1 MAFFYRFMMLMGSG
15 LFCLHSQAS
24 ITLPVGNGEA
34 VELYSNSYAL
44 VIGVSDYEY
53 WPDLP
58 GVETDVDEVGL
69 ALESHGFKV
78 INLLNPTRD
87 SFDDAMRDFIGEY
100 GQDPDNRLIVY
111 YAGHGH
117 TLRTR
122 RGRELGYIVPA
133 DAPLPKDG
141 IGKFKKKAISML
153 EVEIFAKQM
162 EAKHA
167 MFTFDS
173 CFSGSLFE
181 ITRAIPDN
189 ISQKTA
195 EPVRQFIT
203 AGSAEQTVPDKS
215 VFRGQFIA
223 GLDGEADLNKDGYI
237 TGTELAQFIE
247 ESVTNYTRR
256 AQTPQYG
263 KIRDPILDK
272 GDFIFVS
279 PKVEITIKREAASA
293 TDQAAIELAYWNTIK
308 DTKSV
313 DAYQAYLD
321 EYPDGQFAKLAKVL
335 IKQIQQSAR
344 QTELQRKQRIEEE
357 QRLTALQKAREEEFK
372 RQQQL
377 LQQQRIENEKQ
388 LAAMRARQEQL
399 AAQGSTEAARL
410 QKLLDEKEAEL
421 NRQKSLAASES
432 QVASIAPA
440 SRVAAAKKIVIMS
453 WVDFGVMKDHPPLAE
468 YTKLVN
474 TVLKQQMDSVVSNAE
489 YVEFPY
495 KHAKDVLYESHD
507 NEANKLVCKQSGAD
521 YVYTLTIEGP
531 ISGTG
536 FIADS
541 TYWMFDC
548 AKDEKIFTS
557 YVIERAGNEK
567 FVFSRD
573 LKKDFAKFRYNISGM
588 LEAN

>member
-1 MAFFYRFMMLMGSG
+1 MKYLFRLTLLMGLYLS
-15 LFCLHSQAS
+15 CLHVHAGVS
-24 ITLPVGNGEA
+24 LPVGNGKS

-44 VIGVSDYEY
+44 VIGVSDYEH

-58 GVETDVDEVGL
+58 GVETDVDEIGL

-78 INLLNPTRD
+78 ITLLNPTRN
-87 SFDDAMRDFIGEY
+87 SFDDAMREFIAEH
-100 GQDPDNRLIVY
+100 GQDPNNRLIIY

-141 IGKFKKKAISML
+141 VGKFKARAISML

-223 GLDGEADLNKDGYI
+223 GLDGEADINRDGFI

-272 GDFIFVS
+272 GDFIFIS
-279 PKVEITIKREAASA
+279 PKVEVNIIQEAAKVTDKA
-293 TDQAAIELAYWNTIK
+293 TIELAYWNTIK
-308 DTKSV
+308 DSKSV
-313 DAYQAYLD
+313 EAYSAYLS

-335 IKQIQQSAR
+335 IKQVQQEAKR
-344 QTELQRKQRIEEE
+344 TVALRKQRLEEE
-357 QRLTALQKAREEEFK
+357 QRFAALQKAREDEFK
-372 RQQQL
+372 RQQEL
-377 LQQQRIENEKQ
+377 LEQQRLENEKQ
-388 LAAMRARQEQL
+388 LATMRAQQEEL
-399 AAQGSTEAARL
+399 AAAGSSEAARL
-410 QKLLDEKEAEL
+410 QKLLEEKEAQLEKQQAL
-421 NRQKSLAASES
+421 AKSEA

-440 SRVAAAKKIVIMS
+440 SQVAAAKKIVVMS
-453 WVDFGVMKDHPPLAE
+453 WADFGSARTHPPLGP
-468 YTKLVN
+468 YTAKVNKL
-474 TVLKQQMDSVVSNAE
+474 LKKQMNSLFPGASYED
-489 YVEFPY
+489 FPY
-495 KHAKDVLYESHD
+495 RHAKDVLYEGNDH
-507 NEANKLVCKQSGAD
+507 EASKSACANSQAD
-521 YVYTLTIEGP
+521 YVYAVTVEGSH
-531 ISGTG
+531 SGTG
-536 FIADS
+536 FVADS
-541 TYWMFDC
+541 TYWFFDC
-548 AKDEKIFTS
+548 AKQNKIFAS
-557 YVIERAGNEK
+557 YAIERAGTEE
-567 FVFSRD
+567 FRFSKD
-573 LKKDFAKFRYNISGM
+573 LKKDFARFRFEINSEI
-588 LEAN
+588 E

>member
-1 MAFFYRFMMLMGSG
+1 MLVGLSMA
-15 LFCLHSQAS
+15 CLHTQAS
-24 ITLPVGNGEA
+24 VTLPVGDGQS

-44 VIGVSDYEY
+44 VIGVSDYKH

-78 INLLNPTRD
+78 ITLLNPTRN
-87 SFDDAMRDFIGEY
+87 SFDDAMREFIAEH
-100 GQDPDNRLIVY
+100 GQDPNNRLIVY

-122 RGRELGYIVPA
+122 RGRELGYIVPT

-141 IGKFKKKAISML
+141 VGKFKARAISML

-215 VFRGQFIA
+215 VFRSQFIA
-223 GLDGEADLNKDGYI
+223 GLDGEADINKDGFI

-279 PKVEITIKREAASA
+279 PKVEVTIKQEAPRA
-293 TDQAAIELAYWNTIK
+293 TDKAAIELAYWNTIK

-313 DAYQAYLD
+313 EAYSAYLS

-335 IKQIQQSAR
+335 VKQVQQEAKRSVA
-344 QTELQRKQRIEEE
+344 LRKQRLEEE
-357 QRLTALQKAREEEFK
+357 QSFAALQKARETEFK
-372 RQQQL
+372 RQQEL
-377 LQQQRIENEKQ
+377 LEKQRLENEKQ
-388 LAAMRARQEQL
+388 LASMRAQQEEL
-399 AAQGSTEAARL
+399 AAAGSSEAARL
-410 QKLLDEKEAEL
+410 QKLLEEKEAQLEKQQAL
-421 NRQKSLAASES
+421 AKSGA

-440 SRVAAAKKIVIMS
+440 SQVAAKKIVVMS
-453 WVDFGVMKDHPPLAE
+453 WADFGSAGVHPPLGP
-468 YTKLVN
+468 YTAKVNKL
-474 TVLKQQMDSVVSNAE
+474 LKKQMDSLFPGAS
-489 YVEFPY
+489 YQDFPY
-495 KHAKDVLYESHD
+495 RHAKDVLYESND
-507 NEANKLVCKQSGAD
+507 YEASKRACASSQAD
-521 YVYTLTIEGP
+521 YVYAVTVEGSH
-531 ISGTG
+531 SGTG
-536 FIADS
+536 FVADS
-541 TYWMFDC
+541 TYWFFDC
-548 AKDEKIFTS
+548 AKQKKIFAS
-557 YVIERAGNEK
+557 YAIERGGTEEFRFAK
-567 FVFSRD
+567 D
-573 LKKDFAKFRYNISGM
+573 LKKDFARFRFEINSEI
-588 LEAN
+588 E